1 MDAVGINSSI
11 TEFENIFESLDVK
24 TEELSSAMDGV
35 YSSAIDEGEVSSLL
49 DEMKSGHQMGLEGQM
64 AGAGAG
70 AVKQPGQ
77 AVAPVDDMEAKLNNL
92 KNM

>member
-11 TEFENIFESLDVK
+11 TEFENIFETLDVK
-24 TEELSSAMDGV
+24 TEELNGAMDGV
-35 YSSAIDEGEVSSLL
+35 YSSAIDEGEVTNLL
-49 DEMKSGHQMGLEGQM
+49 DEMKSGHQMGLENQM

-70 AVKQPGQ
+70 KVQQPGQ
-77 AVAPVDDMEAKLNNL
+77 AAPIDDMQAKLDNL